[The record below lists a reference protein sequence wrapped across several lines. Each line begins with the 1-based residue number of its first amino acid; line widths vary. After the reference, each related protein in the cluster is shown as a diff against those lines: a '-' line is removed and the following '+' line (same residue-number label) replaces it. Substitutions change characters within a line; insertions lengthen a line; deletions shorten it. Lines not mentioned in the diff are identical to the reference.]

1 MGLPLA
7 GTRSIGEMTMLL
19 YHSRRL
25 IGSFGTLVVA
35 LFCGGFGDRMK
46 GESFLESI
54 ERYSVM
60 HRFSREAIERPA
72 RTLQAVEVLREKAG
86 AIVRATADARED
98 EIVVAVVQP
107 DLGFGGVW
115 TLAREDFVKQVL
127 VVEEEGG
134 WSFTFSANTSDD
146 QVEERCSELTGIV
159 RKRGEAMQRWAS
171 RHLHDAH
178 E

>member
-1 MGLPLA
+1 
-7 GTRSIGEMTMLL
+7 
-19 YHSRRL
+19 
-25 IGSFGTLVVA
+25 
-35 LFCGGFGDRMK
+35 
-46 GESFLESI
+46 
-54 ERYSVM
+54 M

-127 VVEEEGG
+127 VVEEQGG
-134 WSFTFSANTSDD
+134 WSFTFSANTSVD
-146 QVEERCSELTGIV
+146 QVEERCSELAGIA
-159 RKRGEAMQRWAS
+159 RKRGEVMQRWVS
-171 RHLHDAH
+171 RHAHDAH